1 MLAMPRR
8 SNVDVRTAYMSD
20 CGRRTIAY
28 NERQRCSTAG
38 TAWTPAGRMKED
50 PMTNAIVLIDV
61 KSGKANEA
69 ARAVAEIRGVREVY
83 SVAGDIDLVAVI
95 NADDIDQLTEIIPGG
110 IAKVDGVT
118 RTRTLMAFKTFSSRD
133 EAAAYDLGLD

>member
-1 MLAMPRR
+1 
-8 SNVDVRTAYMSD
+8 
-20 CGRRTIAY
+20 
-28 NERQRCSTAG
+28 
-38 TAWTPAGRMKED
+38 
-50 PMTNAIVLIDV
+50 MTNAIVLIDV
-61 KSGKANEA
+61 ESGKANEA

-118 RTRTLMAFKTFSSRD
+118 RAFKTFSSRD

>member
-1 MLAMPRR
+1 
-8 SNVDVRTAYMSD
+8 
-20 CGRRTIAY
+20 
-28 NERQRCSTAG
+28 
-38 TAWTPAGRMKED
+38 
-50 PMTNAIVLIDV
+50 MTNAIVLIDV
-61 KSGKANEA
+61 EGGKANEA

-110 IAKVDGVT
+110 IAKVEGVT
-118 RTRTLMAFKTFSSRD
+118 RTRTLMAFKTYSSKD

>member
-1 MLAMPRR
+1 
-8 SNVDVRTAYMSD
+8 
-20 CGRRTIAY
+20 
-28 NERQRCSTAG
+28 
-38 TAWTPAGRMKED
+38 
-50 PMTNAIVLIDV
+50 MTNAIVLIDV
-61 KSGKANEA
+61 ESGKANEA
-69 ARAVAEIRGVREVY
+69 AEVY

>member
-1 MLAMPRR
+1 
-8 SNVDVRTAYMSD
+8 
-20 CGRRTIAY
+20 
-28 NERQRCSTAG
+28 
-38 TAWTPAGRMKED
+38 
-50 PMTNAIVLIDV
+50 MTNAIVLIDV
-61 KSGKANEA
+61 ESGKANEA

-133 EAAAYDLGLD
+133 EASAYDLGLD

>member
-1 MLAMPRR
+1 MKNYPKIGIRPIIDGRQGGIRESLEDKTMML
-8 SNVDVRTAYMSD
+8 
-20 CGRRTIAY
+20 
-28 NERQRCSTAG
+28 
-38 TAWTPAGRMKED
+38 
-50 PMTNAIVLIDV
+50 
-61 KSGKANEA
+61 

-118 RTRTLMAFKTFSSRD
+118 RTRTLMAFKTYSSKD

>member
-1 MLAMPRR
+1 
-8 SNVDVRTAYMSD
+8 
-20 CGRRTIAY
+20 
-28 NERQRCSTAG
+28 
-38 TAWTPAGRMKED
+38 
-50 PMTNAIVLIDV
+50 MTNAIVLIDV
-61 KSGKANEA
+61 ESGKANEA

-133 EAAAYDLGLD
+133 EAAAYDLASTDGTTPSGRTWRRSCASGCWTCTAHPPAALTVRSRRYAP

>member
-1 MLAMPRR
+1 MWKAARPTRPPGPWRR
-8 SNVDVRTAYMSD
+8 S
-20 CGRRTIAY
+20 
-28 NERQRCSTAG
+28 
-38 TAWTPAGRMKED
+38 
-50 PMTNAIVLIDV
+50 
-61 KSGKANEA
+61 A
-69 ARAVAEIRGVREVY
+69 ACA
-83 SVAGDIDLVAVI
+83 VAGDIDLVAVI